1 MALLAFVTGYVQRV
15 YPARAPVCDPWPWF
29 AAFLVLLAGA
39 CVALVCLPFWVWQDW
54 NRYDPPPELTRAARR
69 RKMRT

>member
-15 YPARAPVCDPWPWF
+15 YPARAPVCYPWPWF

-54 NRYDPPPELTRAARR
+54 NRYDPPPELTRAVRR

>member
-15 YPARAPVCDPWPWF
+15 YPARAPVYAPWLRF
-29 AAFLVLLAGA
+29 VAVLVVISAA
-39 CVALVCLPFWVWQDW
+39 CVALVCLPWWIWQDW
-54 NRYDPPPELTRAARR
+54 RRYDPPLTRAARR